1 MFSSASHNTCESA
14 RHLRATGLHSMFRSS
29 SNRCV
34 YLTWLYNTEKHDAC
48 QGKSYHCNAIF
59 CLTRE
64 TRRVRIDGK
73 NSARDRGKQ
82 VFSTYYLPPRFGVS
96 TKKPLYPKGLSALS
110 RLFRTSRLGSVV
122 CCLAIRKACCSTVS
136 ATCIESLS
144 FCRSSAIS
152 FTLLVCSLFIVL
164 RISSTKLRQL
174 VLLS

>member
-1 MFSSASHNTCESA
+1 MIRRVLWCPALCGSKPISTVSPFQ
-14 RHLRATGLHSMFRSS
+14 RVMRLQYR
-29 SNRCV
+29 
-34 YLTWLYNTEKHDAC
+34 K
-48 QGKSYHCNAIF
+48 
-59 CLTRE
+59 
-64 TRRVRIDGK
+64 TRRLPRKIVSLQCNFLLDLE
-73 NSARDRGKQ
+73 NAARDRGKQ

-164 RISSTKLRQL
+164 RISSTKLR
-174 VLLS
+174 